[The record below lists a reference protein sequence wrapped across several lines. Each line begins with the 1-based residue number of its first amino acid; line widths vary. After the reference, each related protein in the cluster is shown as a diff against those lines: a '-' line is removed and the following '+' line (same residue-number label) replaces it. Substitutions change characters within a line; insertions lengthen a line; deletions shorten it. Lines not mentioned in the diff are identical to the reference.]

1 MTVLGFVARGTVIGA
16 LVGAV
21 AGLILGVIAN
31 PPTAWFATLEIGLP
45 AAVAGALIGLVA
57 GVVVMIR
64 RHVRVER
71 KPDSTP
77 EPDSIQSG

>member
-1 MTVLGFVARGTVIGA
+1 MTVWGFVARGTAIGA

-45 AAVAGALIGLVA
+45 AAVAGAIIGFVA
-57 GVVVMIR
+57 GLVVMIR
-64 RHVRVER
+64 RHIRVER
-71 KPDSTP
+71 THDSAP
-77 EPDSIQSG
+77 EPDSIQSD